1 MKKWGEVVLYHPLAL
16 ILIVIILGLEY
27 ALWFEHMLLL
37 WLVGFRVTPV
47 LWFSFLTSDN
57 ESVFLKE

>member
-27 ALWFEHMLLL
+27 ALWFEHLLLL
-37 WLVGFRVTPV
+37 WLGF
-47 LWFSFLTSDN
+47 
-57 ESVFLKE
+57 